1 MLHNIDLILTLTG
14 GLTAALA
21 LGFVTQ
27 KLKLSPIV
35 GYLLAGVIVGPFT
48 PGFVADGGIAT
59 QFAEL
64 GVILLMFGVGLHF
77 HLKDLMAVR
86 KVAIPGAIVQI
97 AAATLLGAIVT
108 SFFGWTW
115 TEGMVFGIAI
125 SVASTVVLTRVLADH
140 NALHTPVGHIA
151 IGWLIVEDLFTILV
165 LVLLPAICGGGQ
177 TDVAGAADSG
187 MGVWATLGIAVLKL
201 GVLVVFTLVAGQ
213 KIIPWFLG
221 YVARTGSRDLFTL
234 TVLVLAL
241 GIAVG
246 SAKFFGASMALGAF
260 LAGMVVGQSEFSAR
274 AAADALPMRDAFAVL
289 FFVSVGMMFDPAAV
303 VTGWPLMLATLSI
316 VIIGKPLAALVVVLI
331 FKKPLRF
338 ALCIAVALAQ
348 IGEFSFILAQLA
360 QSLNVMPKEA
370 IHALVFAS
378 VVSITIN
385 PLLYQSI
392 DPFIRWLEKRGWV
405 STPAKVDLK
414 KVPELD
420 ANATRVVVVG
430 YGPVGRTLCRILRDN
445 HIEAVVVEMNLDTVQ
460 ELHAE
465 GLPAVY
471 GEASSRE
478 ILAHA
483 GIEKAAGLI
492 IAASSAVSTEVVE
505 AARDLNPK
513 IRIITRSTY
522 LKENNALLRAGADAV
537 FSSEGEIALSM
548 TAFLMS
554 DLGASDEQVDRE
566 RDRVREELFAVRED
580 SQVTNPA
587 TPANG
592 PAT

>member
-405 STPAKVDLK
+405 TTPAKVDLK

-445 HIEAVVVEMNLDTVQ
+445 QIEAVVVEMNLDTVQ

-522 LKENNALLRAGADAV
+522 LKENNALLHAGADAV

-554 DLGASDEQVDRE
+554 ELGASDEQVDRE